1 MVRWQVPSTKAT
13 CCGFESENQPLPK
26 HMGMDAY
33 QSPSP
38 NPAELEDLCIGY
50 DPCLLA
56 ICPLK
61 YLLIRIGCKIMN

>member
-13 CCGFESENQPLPK
+13 CCGFEFENQPLPK
-26 HMGMDAY
+26 HKGMAAC

-38 NPAELEDLCIGY
+38 DPAELGDLCIGY
-50 DPCLLA
+50 DPFLLT